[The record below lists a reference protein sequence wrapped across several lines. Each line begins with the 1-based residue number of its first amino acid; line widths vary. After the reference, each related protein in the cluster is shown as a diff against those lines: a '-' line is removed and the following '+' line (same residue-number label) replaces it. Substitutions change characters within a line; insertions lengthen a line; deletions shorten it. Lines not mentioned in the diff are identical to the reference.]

1 MCQAFQVWQEK
12 QMYGKTYHGI
22 ERSTFLINKNGTII
36 KTWRKV
42 KVEGHVQE
50 VIETAQAL

>member
-1 MCQAFQVWQEK
+1 MCEAFQVWKEK
-12 QMYGKTYHGI
+12 TMYGKTYKGI
-22 ERSTFLINKNGTII
+22 ERSTFLISKDGNIL

-50 VIETAQAL
+50 VIKTAQAL